1 MTRQLFERELQ
12 HLQDQILQLGSEV
25 EENLV
30 RAVEALKGRNR
41 LVSRQLILAD
51 EWINE
56 RRVRIGMDGL
66 ALIATQQP
74 AAGDMRLIAAVLEI
88 AGELERIHD
97 YAKGIAKINLMIGE
111 DEVPHSLVH
120 LMPQM
125 AENTCQMLRRALDAF
140 SQRDAELA
148 RRIPEADDVVDAL
161 YYQSYRKIINYVM
174 ENPLAIEH
182 ANRLEWAAHNL
193 ERSADRV
200 TNICEWVVYMV
211 TGKYT
216 ELDKEVAAA
225 QPVN

>member
-1 MTRQLFERELQ
+1 MPRQLLERELQ
-12 HLQDQILQLGSEV
+12 QLQDEILQLGSEV
-25 EENLV
+25 EENLLI
-30 RAVEALKGRNR
+30 AVEVLRQR
-41 LVSRQLILAD
+41 DMLRSYQLIQAD
-51 EWINE
+51 KWVNE
-56 RRVRIGMDGL
+56 KRVNIGMDAL
-66 ALIATQQP
+66 AVIATQQP

-97 YAKGIAKINLMIGE
+97 YVKGIANINLMIGE
-111 DEVPHSLVH
+111 DEVPHSLVY

-125 AENTCQMLRRALDAF
+125 AESTRRMLHRALDAF

-148 RRIPEADDVVDAL
+148 RRIPEGDDEVDTL
-161 YYQSYRKIINYVM
+161 YNQTYHKIINYVM
-174 ENPLAIEH
+174 ENPTAIEH

-216 ELDKEVAAA
+216 ELDTKVVVAPA
-225 QPVN
+225 VN